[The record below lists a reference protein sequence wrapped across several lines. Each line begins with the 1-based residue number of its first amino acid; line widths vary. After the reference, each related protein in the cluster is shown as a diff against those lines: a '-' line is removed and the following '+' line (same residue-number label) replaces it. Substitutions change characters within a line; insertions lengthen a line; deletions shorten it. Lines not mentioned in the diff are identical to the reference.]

1 MSDLLIIL
9 IGGLLI
15 LGYKLFEKRIKT
27 KANLSPSGPKVQG
40 IQKVDDR
47 NQLKRVLE
55 IKNILPDGT
64 VVMDNFRYVRIF
76 GLSSQD
82 FDLMSEAEQEAFELS
97 LMSLM
102 RALDV
107 PVQFFVTT
115 QRIETTQQVNE
126 IERFLTQNTATIN
139 ESLKKYCEMLKNE
152 LLQLQKQK
160 SLYVRKSFVTVWVQE
175 QNKKVVFEKL
185 NDRTK
190 KVLSLF
196 KNAGIKIYQLSMPE
210 VLQLLH
216 DELNKNKIFKV
227 DEAIKNH
234 ALDLYNSGK
243 KGVVVDDSVIEE
255 VFGEKARETA

>member
-1 MSDLLIIL
+1 MSDLLVIL
-9 IGGLLI
+9 VGGLLI

-27 KANLSPSGPKVQG
+27 KANLISSSSKTQG

-47 NQLKRVLE
+47 NHLKRLLE

-107 PVQFFVTT
+107 PVQFFITT
-115 QRIETTQQVNE
+115 QRVETTQQVNE
-126 IERFLTQNTATIN
+126 IDGFLTQNTATIN

-160 SLYVRKSFVTVWVQE
+160 DMYVRKSFVSIWVRE
-175 QNKKVVFEKL
+175 QNEKVAFEKL

-190 KVLSLF
+190 KIISLF

-216 DELNKNKIFKV
+216 DEFNKNKIFKV

-234 ALDLYNSGK
+234 VLDLYNSGK

-255 VFGEKARETA
+255 VYREETA